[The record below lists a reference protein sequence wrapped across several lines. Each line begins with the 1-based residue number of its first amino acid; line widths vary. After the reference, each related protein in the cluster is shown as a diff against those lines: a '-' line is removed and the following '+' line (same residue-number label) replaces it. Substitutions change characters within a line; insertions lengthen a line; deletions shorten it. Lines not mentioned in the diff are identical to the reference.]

1 MQFDNLESRVKYMM
15 DTYGAPKPHRLE
27 QHGDLD
33 VSFNGWKVTLVDTEA
48 STNRNSV
55 DIALYYSDVGSYIG
69 HIVRHMPANSSSPA
83 VKKSK
88 VGTFSS
94 PLELLQ
100 WLREDGRGFLGT
112 NSKIAWE
119 ELCTRLAWLQTN
131 ATRRA

>member
-1 MQFDNLESRVKYMM
+1 MKFDNLNSRVSYMT
-15 DTYGAPKPHRLE
+15 DSYGARKHFRLE

-33 VSFNGWKVTLVDTEA
+33 VTFTGWKVTSVDNEA
-48 STNRNSV
+48 ATNRNSV
-55 DIALYYSDVGSYIG
+55 DIALYYSDAGTYVG
-69 HIVRHMPANSSSPA
+69 HIVRSMPANGSSPA